1 MKKCLIFMVSI
12 LFFNE
17 CMAQRVLSLEESI
30 KIALKESYSINSAN
44 LSVEGSRKS
53 LEAVR
58 KNMYSKVDISFELPR
73 YYSNLSPQFNP
84 ITGLTEYYQM
94 EETRYQTNLSI
105 TQPLIFSNGTLSLFG
120 SLFQREQRTNSN
132 PAKDYYGN
140 AAIQLRQPLFAA
152 NSQKNSLV
160 RAEKNLE
167 KTESQYTRTQ
177 FDIVYNVTQS
187 FYSLY
192 QSIKQLE
199 ISSLNVDQRKDAY
212 KTSTNKF
219 QAGIIPEVEMLQLE
233 VELASG
239 ENELLTREQS
249 VEQQKNAFKV
259 LIGLP
264 LNEDI
269 GVVPELDYTYF
280 EIDSAKAVVL
290 ALQNDASLKTT
301 KIDYELQ
308 EYSINEIKSRGR
320 LRADIIANYGLN
332 KNDPQFNYLIR
343 DLAETKSITF
353 SVSVPLFDWGSNS
366 LEVEAAEAAYKNYAL
381 GIKNSESLIMQDI
394 LDIIK
399 KIQLAKSKI
408 DVVTKALDV
417 ANKSYTISLE
427 RFKTGQIKSDEM
439 VNEQKRLINSKNEHL
454 SAIIEYKKSV
464 AELTRKTYYDFEK
477 NEPLFFL
484 KER

>member
-1 MKKCLIFMVSI
+1 MKQLIIFLISI

-17 CMAQRVLSLEESI
+17 CISQRVLSLEESI

-44 LSVEGSRKS
+44 LSVESSRKS
-53 LEAVR
+53 LESVR
-58 KNMYSKVDISFELPR
+58 KNMYSKVDISFDLPR

-84 ITGLTEYYQM
+84 LTGLTEYYQI
-94 EETRYQTNLSI
+94 EETRYQTNLTI
-105 TQPLIFSNGTLSLFG
+105 TQPIIFSNGTLSLIG
-120 SLFQREQRTNSN
+120 SLFQREQVNNSL
-132 PAKDYYGN
+132 PTRDYYGN

-152 NSQKNSLV
+152 NSQRNSLI

-199 ISSLNVDQRKDAY
+199 ISSLNVDQRRDAY
-212 KTSTNKF
+212 ETSKNKF

-249 VEQQKNAFKV
+249 VEQQKNSFKV

-280 EIDSAKAVVL
+280 EIDSAKAVALV
-290 ALQNDASLKTT
+290 LQNDANLKAAR
-301 KIDYELQ
+301 IDYELQ
-308 EYSINEIKSRGR
+308 EYSIDEIKSRGR
-320 LRADIIANYGLN
+320 LRADIVANYGIN
-332 KNDPQFNYLIR
+332 KNDTEFNYLVR
-343 DLAETKSITF
+343 DLAETKS
-353 SVSVPLFDWGSNS
+353 VSLSISIPLFDWGSNS
-366 LEVEAAEAAYKNYAL
+366 LEVEAAEATYKNYAL
-381 GIKNSESLIMQDI
+381 GIRNSESLIMQEI

-399 KIQLAKSKI
+399 RIKLAKSKI
-408 DVVTKALDV
+408 DVVTKALEV
-417 ANKSYTISLE
+417 ANKSYSISLE
-427 RFKTGQIKSDEM
+427 RYKTGQIKSDEM

-464 AELTRKTYYDFEK
+464 AELTRKAYYDFETDK
-477 NEPLFFL
+477 PLSFSQ
-484 KER
+484 